1 MRERI
6 NQAVKDA
13 MKAGEKRR
21 VATLRL
27 ITAAIKDRDVAIK
40 PEDVQ
45 RTGESRIGDAE
56 VLALLQKMV
65 KQRRDSIDAFKKGGR
80 DDLVEQEQTEIAI
93 IEEFLPKQ
101 MAEAEMKRVVEAAVK
116 ELNASGL
123 KDMGRTMSVLKE
135 RYTGQ
140 MDFGRASG
148 LLKDLL
154 K

>member
-13 MKAGEKRR
+13 MKAGDKRR

-45 RTGESRIGDAE
+45 RTGESRIGDTE
-56 VLALLQKMV
+56 VLALLQKMI

-80 DDLVEQEQTEIAI
+80 EDLVEQEQVEIAI

-101 MAEAEMKRVVEAAVK
+101 MNDAEMKRAIEAAVK
-116 ELNASGL
+116 ETNASGL
-123 KDMGRTMSVLKE
+123 KDMGRAMAVLKE
-135 RYTGQ
+135 RFAGQ
-140 MDFGRASG
+140 MDFGKASG

>member
-13 MKAGEKRR
+13 MKSGDKRR

-27 ITAAIKDRDVAIK
+27 VTAAIKDRDVAIK
-40 PEDVQ
+40 PEDPT
-45 RTGESRIGDAE
+45 RASDSKIGDTE
-56 VLALLQKMV
+56 VLALLQKMI
-65 KQRRDSIDAFKKGGR
+65 KQRRDSIDAFHKGGR
-80 DDLVEQEQTEIAI
+80 DDLVEQEQAEIAI

-101 MAEAEMKRVVEAAVK
+101 MAEAEMKRVVAALVT

-123 KDMGRTMSVLKE
+123 KDMGRTMAILKE

-140 MDFGRASG
+140 MDFGKASG
-148 LLKDLL
+148 MLKELLK
-154 K
+154 